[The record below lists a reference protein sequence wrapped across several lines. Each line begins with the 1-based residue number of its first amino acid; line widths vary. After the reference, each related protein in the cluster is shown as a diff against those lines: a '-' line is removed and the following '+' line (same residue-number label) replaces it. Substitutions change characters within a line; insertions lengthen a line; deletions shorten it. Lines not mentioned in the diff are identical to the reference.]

1 MPVSAMALP
10 DPSTYALFVLAAA
23 TLVAAPGP
31 DTLFVISRGLEG
43 RAVGLRAAGGV
54 TIGIL
59 FHTALVVAGLA
70 ALYRSVPGAERAVAL
85 VGGVY
90 LCYLGIES
98 IRSAGGSDAPEE
110 GGFRQGFLV
119 NALNPQV
126 ALFFLA
132 FLPGFAGDGGGTA
145 IAALG
150 GTYAVLTAIYLGVV
164 ALAADGAARVLRA
177 EGTRIWLDRIAGAVL
192 LGLGIWLIAA

>member
-1 MPVSAMALP
+1 MPVPAMALP
-10 DPSTYALFVLAAA
+10 DPSTYVLFVVAAA

-70 ALYRSVPGAERAVAL
+70 ALYRSVPGAERVITVA
-85 VGGVY
+85 GGLY
-90 LCYLGIES
+90 LCYLGIDSFRRAGES
-98 IRSAGGSDAPEE
+98 ETPE
-110 GGFRQGFLV
+110 GGGLRQGFLV

-132 FLPGFAGDGGGTA
+132 FLPGFAAGGGGTA

-177 EGTRIWLDRIAGAVL
+177 DGTRIWLDRIAGTVL
-192 LGLGIWLIAA
+192 VGLGVWLLVF